1 MNNIF
6 LHIYQIGI
14 IILFP
19 IIYGII
25 VYPMMKEKKLKVE
38 EMEYL
43 EAGYKTALIDT
54 FWPLII
60 PLYTIY
66 KLMKFLSKK

>member
-1 MNNIF
+1 MNNMLF
-6 LHIYQIGI
+6 HAYSIGM

-19 IIYGII
+19 IIYGFVI
-25 VYPMMKEKKLKVE
+25 YPMMKEKKLKVAE
-38 EMEYL
+38 EDYF

-60 PLYTIY
+60 PLYIIY
-66 KLMKFLSKK
+66 QLMKLITRK